1 MRDYKKEKNSSAELD
16 FADVLYILKGK
27 KWFILLTGILVGI
40 LVTGATILFLTPQYE
55 SVTKMYV
62 LSKQDGNTITNQD
75 MQTSLS
81 LTKDYAELIKSRTVT
96 ESVIKQLSLD
106 MEPEDLLKKITVDSA
121 SDTRILSVAVR
132 DADPYLACK
141 IADTLRETA
150 ALHIK
155 NVMNIDAVNVVE
167 SANIPKEKVSPN
179 LKKIA
184 AASVLAGWLLSIL
197 FVLASYV
204 MNDTIKSQ
212 EDAERYLNLSVLGMI
227 PMEQKRKTLKSKRR
241 GKNK

>member
-40 LVTGATILFLTPQYE
+40 LVTGAAILFLTPQYE

-106 MEPEDLLKKITVDSA
+106 MEPEDLLKKISVDSA

-167 SANIPKEKVSPN
+167 YIENYR
-179 LKKIA
+179 
-184 AASVLAGWLLSIL
+184 SI
-197 FVLASYV
+197 
-204 MNDTIKSQ
+204 
-212 EDAERYLNLSVLGMI
+212 
-227 PMEQKRKTLKSKRR
+227 
-241 GKNK
+241 